1 LSQENLPILVEAL
14 LRIGLG
20 LRFLNSGL
28 SNLIRWPN
36 PVKNTVIIF
45 PFGATVFGA
54 IAVFLM
60 VAGGLGLVLGFGT
73 RIAALM
79 IALFLIPTFKI
90 QRHWLTNLPGL
101 IGEVD
106 RAIAEESLK
115 SKFRLL
121 ARQAFHSHQ
130 TGWQANL
137 LMLFLALFFALR
149 GSVAFGLD
157 NFFN

>member
-1 LSQENLPILVEAL
+1 MNQENLLILVETL

-28 SNLIRWPN
+28 SNIRRWPN
-36 PVKNTVIIF
+36 PVKNTAIIF

-60 VAGGLGLVLGFGT
+60 VAGGLGVALGFMT

-79 IALFLIPTFKI
+79 IGLFLIPTFKI
-90 QRHWLTNLPGL
+90 QRHWLKNLPAM
-101 IGEVD
+101 IDEVD
-106 RAIAEESLK
+106 RAIAQGPVK
-115 SKFRLL
+115 SKFQLL
-121 ARQAFHSHQ
+121 AKQAFHSHQ
-130 TGWQANL
+130 TGWQTNL
-137 LMLFLALFFALR
+137 LLLAVALFFALR

-157 NFFN
+157 NLFR

>member
-1 LSQENLPILVEAL
+1 MSQENLLIVVESI

-20 LRFLNSGL
+20 LRLLNSGV
-28 SNLIRWPN
+28 SNLIRWPH
-36 PVKNTVIIF
+36 PVKNTAIVF

-60 VAGGLGLVLGFGT
+60 VAGGLGVALGFMT

-79 IALFLIPTFKI
+79 IAFFLIPTLKI
-90 QRHWLTNLPGL
+90 QRHWLKNLPAM
-101 IGEVD
+101 IDEVD
-106 RAIAEESLK
+106 RAIAQESAK

-130 TGWQANL
+130 TGWQTNL
-137 LMLFLALFFALR
+137 LLLVVALFFALR

-157 NFFN
+157 NLFK